1 MNTKK
6 GQKRICLEEITLVFD
21 ERFRFLL
28 KDKTI

>member
-6 GQKRICLEEITLVFD
+6 GQKEAALEEITLVFD